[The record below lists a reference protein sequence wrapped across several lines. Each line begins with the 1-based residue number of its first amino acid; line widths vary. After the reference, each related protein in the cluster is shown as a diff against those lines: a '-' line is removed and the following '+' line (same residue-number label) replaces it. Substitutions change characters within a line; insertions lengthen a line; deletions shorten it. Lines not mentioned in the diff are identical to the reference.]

1 MGVINLYFAFAACGL
16 AVFIG
21 CLFAGLTTWAI
32 EELYE
37 RKLAGREEAVREAE
51 AALHRKAKEL
61 EVALRGSAQAI
72 EDDTVISLLDWR
84 VEAS

>member
-1 MGVINLYFAFAACGL
+1 MINVYFAVLACGL

-21 CLFAGLTTWAI
+21 CLFAGLTTWGI

-37 RKLAGREEAVREAE
+37 RKLRGREEAVRLAE

-61 EVALRGSAQAI
+61 EVALRGSAEAM
-72 EDDTVISLLDWR
+72 EDDTTLSELDWS
-84 VEAS
+84 VS